1 MVTKEKG
8 PEGLKRCSV
17 IILIRGVLV
26 SIKPV
31 KLNEGRGRGGT
42 PGLGQYWQFA
52 LEVWF
57 GEREFPLWIKEN

>member
-42 PGLGQYWQFA
+42 PGLGQY
-52 LEVWF
+52 
-57 GEREFPLWIKEN
+57 